1 MYKLSQNVLL
11 KKLKHNGCCALL
23 CMLIALMLRRF
34 ASPSG
39 TYLKEILCAMSDF
52 CKNWLS
58 LAVANSEKLTNHI
71 INRLLKKL
79 KHNLCC
85 ALLCMFIAL
94 TLRRFASPSGILL
107 ESYFVWVNDFCKECL
122 SLSKYY

>member
-1 MYKLSQNVLL
+1 MYKLSQSVLL
-11 KKLKHNGCCALL
+11 KKLKHNGSCALL
-23 CMLIALMLRRF
+23 CMFIALMLRRF

-39 TYLKEILCAMSDF
+39 FYLKEILCAMSDF

-71 INRLLKKL
+71 IKRLSKKL
-79 KHNLCC
+79 KHNGCC
-85 ALLCMFIAL
+85 ALLYILIAL

-107 ESYFVWVNDFCKECL
+107 ESCFVWVNDFCKECL
-122 SLSKYY
+122 SLGKHS